1 MPLKDLFTSKTNK
14 LRPDPRIRWFGKLPT
29 YPDYYNSG
37 TDEAWTVEFSEW
49 VLKGFELY
57 RSRIAGS
64 GKPRERLPVA
74 ACALRLPRS
83 RMTVFVSVLDYGG
96 DLRGRPFPMCFYAG
110 VPSASWPG
118 PTSDRVVP
126 AARVIRDLIA
136 LRREVPR
143 FLNSPGRFEATF
155 GEREVDLAGVCGGS
169 SDESWL
175 SAGKE
180 MPFGEWFGKTRGGL
194 SAGDWEA
201 WERAVACWGENLAKH
216 TGSRFEATVILPLVM
231 GSFLDAQ
238 IAGWIHW
245 LERRF
250 DLRHKFLSL
259 VVVGGLWERHQD
271 GRLAGHGHFCQRGG
285 AGPAHQQISGG
296 KLLGY
301 DFKERTNVCIHPHCL
316 VRLLDSRVV
325 AFSGLVNHLQVRK
338 LRFQDG

>member
-1 MPLKDLFTSKTNK
+1 MPLKDLFTSKANK

-29 YPDYYNSG
+29 YPDYYSSG

-57 RSRIAGS
+57 HSRIAGS

-83 RMTVFVSVLDYGG
+83 RMTVFASVLDYGG

-155 GEREVDLAGVCGGS
+155 GAREVDLAGVCGGS

-250 DLRHKFLSL
+250 DLRRKFLSL
-259 VVVGGLWERHQD
+259 VVVGDPD
-271 GRLAGHGHFCQRGG
+271 GGSGILGVIARELVADDFLLVTTLGRTLPYVEDLTGVKVDSTPGEAAEKVGGVPVGTCLPATWTDFVSRLAT
-285 AGPAHQQISGG
+285 
-296 KLLGY
+296 L
-301 DFKERTNVCIHPHCL
+301 T
-316 VRLLDSRVV
+316 
-325 AFSGLVNHLQVRK
+325 
-338 LRFQDG
+338 